1 MIRGVILDV
10 DGTLVLSNDAHA
22 WAIVQAFGE
31 AGYHVPFEQ
40 VRPLIGMG
48 TGKLIRSI
56 EPDLSPDDGVGKQ
69 IKERQTE
76 IFLDRFAPH
85 LVASPGTRELVEY
98 MEEQG
103 LKLAIGTSAKQQ
115 ELDILLKIAGI
126 DDLVKIRTSASDVE
140 TAKPAPDIV
149 QAAVEKLDLS
159 PDGVMM
165 LGDTPFDI
173 ESAARSDVE
182 TIAVTCGG
190 WSRDQLAGARAVYDS
205 PADLLAHYM
214 DSPLAVTAW

>member
-22 WAIVQAFGE
+22 WAIVQAFAE
-31 AGYHVPFEQ
+31 AGYQVPFEQ

-48 TGKLIRSI
+48 TDQLIRSV
-56 EPDLSPDDGVGKQ
+56 EPDVSPEDGAGTQ

-76 IFLDRFAPH
+76 IFLDRFAPD
-85 LVASPGTRELVEY
+85 LVASPGARELVQY
-98 MEEQG
+98 MQEQG
-103 LKLAIGTSAKQQ
+103 LKLAIGTSAKQR
-115 ELDILLKIAGI
+115 ELDTLLKIAGI
-126 DDLVKIRTSASDVE
+126 DGLVQLRTSATDVE
-140 TAKPAPDIV
+140 KAKPAPDIV
-149 QAAVEKLDLS
+149 KTAMEMLDLS
-159 PDGVMM
+159 SDSVMM

-173 ESAARSDVE
+173 ESAARSGVE
-182 TIAVTCGG
+182 TLAVTCGG

-205 PADLLAHYM
+205 PADLLAQYM